1 MTAKQSSPE
10 VEGRGHP
17 AKESAGVV
25 IITRIFGLLVMLAGV
40 AMIIVPLISG
50 AGTTLT
56 LFAFLFSGVGCITI
70 GYGLLQVYLW
80 GLYLLIVADFCAIV
94 SLIFTYKTLPFFKSF
109 FIILCLIIAGYFI
122 VNREI
127 FKQSKII

>member
-1 MTAKQSSPE
+1 MTAKKSSQDM
-10 VEGRGHP
+10 
-17 AKESAGVV
+17 KEREPRTAETSGTA

-40 AMIIVPLISG
+40 AMMIVPLISG
-50 AGTTLT
+50 VGTTLT

-70 GYGLLQVYLW
+70 GYGLLQIYLW

-109 FIILCLIIAGYFI
+109 FIVLCLIIAGYFI

-127 FKQSKII
+127 FKQSKFI